1 MADTAEV
8 RICGLD
14 ELIDGA
20 ARRFDVD
27 KHRIAVV
34 RLGDQVYAIGDR
46 CTHQDISL
54 SEGEVHVE
62 ECQLECWKHGSTFSL
77 ITGRPDTLPATK
89 AVPVFPTRIDDDGVY
104 VTVPA

>member
-1 MADTAEV
+1 MADRAEV
-8 RICGLD
+8 RLCPLE
-14 ELIDGA
+14 ELVDGG

-27 KHRIAVV
+27 GHRIAVV
-34 RLGDQVYAIGDR
+34 RIGDAVYAIGDR

-77 ITGRPDTLPATK
+77 VTGRPDTLPATK
-89 AVPVFPTRIDDDGVY
+89 PVPVFEVRLTDGDVF
-104 VTVPA
+104 VSVPR